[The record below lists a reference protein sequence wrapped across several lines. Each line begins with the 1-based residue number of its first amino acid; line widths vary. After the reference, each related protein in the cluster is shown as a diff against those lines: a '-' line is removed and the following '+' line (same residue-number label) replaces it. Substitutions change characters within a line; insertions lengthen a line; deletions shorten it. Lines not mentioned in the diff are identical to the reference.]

1 MNIKAD
7 KMRYQTNSSAFSLI
21 LLGLSLSVAALFAI
35 ITPSTVIPDL
45 STAIEILVNIVLM
58 LVTFLAAER
67 CKFYERKWAIIVNVI
82 AIVHVLRIFYAPTKL
97 LASGQITFIQFTFI
111 AILLLSSAILLIAG
125 GMITLR
131 KSNMLHSH
139 LKEMGE

>member
-7 KMRYQTNSSAFSLI
+7 KMRYQTNSSAYGLI
-21 LLGLSLSVAALFAI
+21 LLGLCFSVAALFAI

-45 STAIEILVNIVLM
+45 STAIEILINIVLM

-82 AIVHVLRIFYAPTKL
+82 AAVHVLRIFYAPTKL
-97 LASGQITFIQFTFI
+97 LAKGQITFFHFTMI
-111 AILLLSSAILLIAG
+111 VVLLLSSALLLIAG
-125 GMITLR
+125 GMITLK
-131 KSNMLHSH
+131 KSHVLHSH
-139 LKEMGE
+139 LKELGE